1 MLSEWHE
8 FYTLLGTA
16 AAALVALLFVA
27 ASIASGFLN
36 PARAGGIRTYMSP
49 VVFHYAAVLFASLI
63 ALVPTQTPQS
73 LGLSIG
79 LLGAGGAIYSI
90 FIVVRLFRDDVPDLA
105 DHLGYGALPLA
116 AYAAVLVAAWLLTRG
131 APSGVY
137 VLASAFLLLLMVN
150 IRNAWDLT
158 LAFIKRQS
166 EVRASAAQAGAS
178 QPPSP

>member
-1 MLSEWHE
+1 MLNEWHE

-36 PARAGGIRTYMSP
+36 PARAGAVRTYMSP

-63 ALVPTQTPQS
+63 ALIPTQTPQS

-116 AYAAVLVAAWLLTRG
+116 AYAAVLVAAWLLTHG
-131 APSGVY
+131 AQSSVY
-137 VLASAFLLLLMVN
+137 VVAGSFLLLLMVN

>member
-36 PARAGGIRTYMSP
+36 PARAGAYMSP

-116 AYAAVLVAAWLLTRG
+116 AYAAVLVAAWLLTHG
-131 APSGVY
+131 AQSSVY
-137 VLASAFLLLLMVN
+137 VVAGSFLLLLMVN